1 MNILYQNGSTQ
12 GPLEGAAK
20 RAPTLGNRDRDGS
33 LISLYALMYEVRI
46 GEFVAI
52 LDRLNYYSSTEAG
65 PNGYVLRP
73 TAMSLEGVLG
83 DIYKYADILNFDAT
97 LRNQIYELQDVIDND
112 YGFTSPQEF
121 DVRVR
126 SLQFSLSQ
134 LLKDRKF
141 LYMPPEE
148 AKFYLDPGL
157 FGWEV
162 MTAFPEA
169 NVDMLEAGTAYAAS
183 LDTACVFHC
192 MRVAEFGLRHIAEA
206 LEIELTDK
214 KKPIPIEFATWEK
227 VLQEIDNKRA
237 ALRLE
242 PKGHEPNDKARFYA
256 DCGETLSHLKDLYR
270 NDVMHT
276 RRHYNEHNAMDAMQR
291 VSSLMKKLA
300 ERQKEEKLTKVE

>member
-1 MNILYQNGSTQ
+1 
-12 GPLEGAAK
+12 
-20 RAPTLGNRDRDGS
+20 
-33 LISLYALMYEVRI
+33 MYEVKM
-46 GEFVAI
+46 GEFVLI
-52 LDRLNYYSSTEAG
+52 LDRLEGYVSIGSG
-65 PNGYVLRP
+65 PNGYVPRP
-73 TAMSLEGVLG
+73 AAVGLGHVLL
-83 DIYKYADILNFDAT
+83 DLNKFADNLDFDPT
-97 LRNQIYELQDVIDND
+97 LKNQIYELQDVIDHD
-112 YGFTSPQEF
+112 LGRTSPQEF
-121 DVRVR
+121 NVRVR
-126 SLQFSLSQ
+126 SLQFSLFQ
-134 LLKDRKF
+134 LLKDRRF

-148 AKFYLDPGL
+148 AKFWLNPVL
-157 FGWEV
+157 FSWEV

-169 NVDMLEAGTAYAAS
+169 NQDMLDAGSAYAAS

-214 KKPIPIEFATWEK
+214 KKPMPIEFATWEK